1 MQTEIIATPAGAT
14 AIITPAAFAARNLEA
29 RRRAGRLAVVAHATY
44 LEYAAAQ
51 YSIAHHG
58 AMSAGP
64 ALRLFAGA
72 PTDDEIGTWADGIDN
87 VIVGAL

>member
-14 AIITPAAFAARNLEA
+14 AIIAPAAFAAANLAA
-29 RRRAGRLAVVAHATY
+29 RRTAGRLAVAAHATD

-51 YSIAHHG
+51 SLIAHHG
-58 AMSAGP
+58 AASAGP
-64 ALRLFAGA
+64 ALRMFAGV
-72 PTDDEIGTWADGIDN
+72 PTDDEIGAWADGIDN